1 MKRVA
6 SILCIFVAIALHAQ
20 QDTTINRVVTV
31 ERDFQPAIQSA
42 GKINQ
47 TPAVLQHDLQLNPV
61 VYSTYTT
68 PLSVG
73 YNIYPLQAS
82 ETRFTPQAT
91 LNGIIEGAAG
101 YRNTHMLFG
110 YQIHHQKKMSLNLYA
125 NHDAYWGINKLSLS
139 QSKLGMV
146 VTRHFSGT
154 DLYFGI
160 EGKNDAYTSP
170 LNWDTSWQTIWNAN
184 THIGVRSTSKSPFQY
199 RIQTGYN
206 AFIVSDWAL
215 EHSVR
220 SHIDLWWANQYH
232 SAGAK
237 VYVQNSFYTTSQNG
251 LTLPPSKH
259 NIRVEPFYEYKG
271 KHIRVHAGMN
281 VDLNIGTGEL
291 LSKVENISF
300 APSPNVQFEWNMMDN
315 IFHVYA
321 NATGQYGLGS
331 WEEYLGYNRYLNPLF
346 GLTWDSPR
354 AYTPVDAQVGFKIR
368 PAKTLLIDIYG
379 GYAYMLGACNM
390 HAEERY
396 DQEGIAYY
404 SLWQDDYQRWKVGA
418 NLHYHYRDILE
429 INLGG
434 NYYFYQQEPIP
445 SMDPD
450 APYFQ
455 EARIKGTHVFDRPN
469 WDAYAR
475 IEAHIDSKWSVY
487 SENYFAGSRFAYVQ
501 QYPGGASAVELR
513 PIISLNIGGQY
524 AINRW
529 LSVYLQLNDYLNR
542 KNDIFYGYQEQGL
555 HFLLGVKWRF

>member
-1 MKRVA
+1 MMRTYQ
-6 SILCIFVAIALHAQ
+6 IALIFALFIGYSCATFA
-20 QDTTINRVVTV
+20 QDTTFNRVVTV
-31 ERDFQPAIQSA
+31 ERDYQPDIQEAQAITT
-42 GKINQ
+42 
-47 TPAVLQHDLQLNPV
+47 TPTFIQFTPQLNPV
-61 VYSTYTT
+61 VYSTYSA
-68 PLSVG
+68 PLSIG
-73 YNIYPLQAS
+73 YNLHALTAA
-82 ETRFTPQAT
+82 ETQFRTPNP
-91 LNGIIEGAAG
+91 LNGILGGAFG
-101 YRNTHMLFG
+101 HRNTHFLFG
-110 YQIHHQKKMSLNLYA
+110 YSIKQKKKMSLDTYA
-125 NHDAYWGINKLSLS
+125 NHNAYWGDDALS
-139 QSKLGMV
+139 QSKLGIQ
-146 VTRHFSGT
+146 VTRHFSDA
-154 DLYFGI
+154 DLYFGV
-160 EGKNDAYTSP
+160 EGNNDAYTNFGDWKS
-170 LNWDTSWQTIWNAN
+170 TWQAKTK
-184 THIGVRSTSKSPFQY
+184 IGIKSTGSEPIQY
-199 RIQTGYN
+199 HIQTGYQAFFATGYAVEHQICSKFNMSWNNDNHKAGLN
-206 AFIVSDWAL
+206 AYIQNNLYTATDTTL
-215 EHSVR
+215 KED
-220 SHIDLWWANQYH
+220 I
-232 SAGAK
+232 SARHA
-237 VYVQNSFYTTSQNG
+237 
-251 LTLPPSKH
+251 
-259 NIRVEPFYEYKG
+259 IRIEPFYEFKN
-271 KHIRVHAGMN
+271 KNIKIHAGIN

-291 LSKVENISF
+291 LSSSNNISF
-300 APSPNVQFEWNMMDN
+300 APSPNLNFEWNMMDN

-331 WEEYLGYNRYLNPLF
+331 WEEYLGYNRYLNPLL

-455 EARIKGTHVFDRPN
+455 EARVKGTHVFDRPN